1 MSLLNRPV
9 IMLATGIGLSAAAG
23 SGFLA
28 VVNHSLPPVLVA
40 PLPGLYFLL
49 AAIGTGMFAAFEME
63 MTRAVSRALAL
74 GHDEAQVIRHQT
86 RNAAWVGIATMA
98 VVCAAGPYVTHHWM
112 YGNWVVFAELLVGL
126 VSIWAAFLIRGVLS
140 GRQQFRSYAMTMVVE
155 GLAKLLPSILLAV
168 TDYGSTWAYGLVFAL
183 GSAAGALSGLLAAR
197 APKPAAA
204 PADTA
209 SAESAESEPETA
221 NQAAVRLA
229 RLTGGILA
237 GQLLMYA
244 VPLVVTG
251 RLHEDEALVATL
263 GSAVGLTRL
272 ALLIVFPLQAPML
285 PKLTAA
291 AAHGRMGVVRRTTAA
306 LVAIVVAASLAAIV
320 GTGLFGP
327 WVLRNVMGTRGHLS
341 AVFLMELA
349 AGTLFLMVA
358 NILQTTLTALN
369 RQQTVLWSWSL
380 GAVAMM
386 AIFPVPFAPLTT
398 AAVASLVGPV
408 VTCAVMAAD
417 VLRATRRRIPESPEA
432 HEQGPDGM
440 SPARPQDRS
449 VRRIVSSR

>member
-1 MSLLNRPV
+1 MSLLNRPT

-28 VVNHSLPPVLVA
+28 VVNHSLDPSLVA

-49 AAIGTGMFAAFEME
+49 AAIGTGMFAAFEQE

-86 RNAAWVGIATMA
+86 RNAAWVGVGTIA
-98 VVCAAGPYVTHHWM
+98 VVCAGSAYVTHHWM
-112 YGNWVVFAELLVGL
+112 FGNWIVFAELLIGL

-140 GRQQFRSYAMTMVVE
+140 GRQQFRSYAITMVVE
-155 GLAKLLPSILLAV
+155 GLAKLLPSIALAV
-168 TDYGSTWAYGLVFAL
+168 GGLGATWSYGLVFAL
-183 GSAAGALSGLLAAR
+183 GPAAGALSGLFVAR
-197 APKPAAA
+197 APIAAAA
-204 PADTA
+204 PEGAPPA
-209 SAESAESEPETA
+209 AGEPESA

-251 RLHEDEALVATL
+251 RLHQDKALVVTV

-291 AAHGRMGVVRRTTAA
+291 AAHGRMHVVRRTTAA
-306 LVAIVVAASLAAIV
+306 LVAIVVAASLVAIV
-320 GTGLFGP
+320 ATGLFGP
-327 WVLRNVMGTRGHLS
+327 WVLRTVMGTRGHLS
-341 AVFLMELA
+341 AAFLMELA

-358 NILQTTLTALN
+358 NILQSTLTALN
-369 RQQTVLWSWSL
+369 RQQTVLWSWTF
-380 GAVAMM
+380 GVVAM
-386 AIFPVPFAPLTT
+386 FAVFAMPLGPLTT
-398 AAVASLVGPV
+398 AAVASIAGPA
-408 VTCAVMAAD
+408 VTSVLMAAD
-417 VLRATRRRIPESPEA
+417 IMRVTGRPTPEPAREPEK
-432 HEQGPDGM
+432 EPGPDGI

-449 VRRIVSSR
+449 ARRSVSSR